1 MLLIVEYSRAPPHG
15 MASTAANSFCAIR
28 YGLLDQWLGQQ
39 VEVFQPAGQFG
50 PQERV
55 ALQQVLKTPAGR
67 GRHQPDGVIGGQRTA

>member
-1 MLLIVEYSRAPPHG
+1 MQGLRLDTGHDGPPH
-15 MASTAANSFCAIR
+15 AIR

-50 PQERV
+50 AQERV
-55 ALQQVLKTPAGR
+55 ALQQVLKTPAGH